1 MSWVRVPAG
10 SYADTVHV
18 GILGPVEAHSPDG
31 KLSVGGPRPRT
42 LLAVLALRVG
52 DIVPLDRLIDELYG
66 AEPPSDAANALQGQV
81 SRLRRALGDA
91 SLIEFHPAG
100 YRLALAP
107 DQVDAH
113 RFASLAAEGQQA
125 LEQGDPQVAESL
137 LAEALQLWRGPALAD
152 VDAPGHATRLEQQR
166 SAATS
171 ALIAA
176 RIRLGKADVQEISS
190 LVQQHP
196 LDERLRGYL
205 MQALNQQ
212 GRQAEALQAFED
224 ARSLLAEELGTDPSP
239 ELRAIHLQILRGQTH
254 RELPAQL
261 TSFVGRQEELR
272 RIASLTARLI
282 TLTGPGGAGKTRLAL
297 QAAGPDAIFVD
308 LAPVKDVPAAALQAL
323 GLKETVLAPEDRLT
337 LALREREALLILDN
351 CEHVIVQAA
360 QLAQHLLSSC
370 PSLRILATS
379 REPLGI
385 TGETLCPVPPLKP
398 EQSVALFT
406 DRARLVNP
414 AFVQDQHTVD
424 ICRELDGLP
433 LAIELAAART
443 RTLTTA
449 DISARLSDRFRL
461 LTKGN
466 RAAAP
471 RHQTLRAVVE
481 WSWDLLDSD
490 ERDLAA
496 SLATF
501 SGGATLEAVEQVCRH
516 DIEVLEALVDKSL
529 VDAADGRYRMLVTIR
544 EFCAEHKRVDAEHA
558 AYFLDLAL
566 RADPELRQRN
576 QVQWFARLT
585 AEHANLMQAVE
596 WATEH
601 DPELALR
608 LVSALSW
615 YWYVKGSRTEVKGVA
630 GKLLARVPEQST
642 EDYVIL
648 LALAAPERMQDA
660 LAGLTGPIR
669 RPFALVA
676 WAMLSGPPDPFAPRT
691 ELQNEVERSDDPW
704 IKGLMG
710 FSKAYLSWAADG
722 DRPAAIENSRSALR
736 QFQDLGERWGSA
748 QVLDVLATLTEDPH
762 EALALTDEALRAVGE
777 LGAKEELAELRGRRA
792 DRLLDIDPDE
802 AERDYLQALEMA
814 TQAGLA
820 ATRALANAGLAKI
833 AQRRGDLARAERL
846 LREAQQ
852 ELGFGW
858 MHNAAKQSVEAAL
871 ADLLTELGRTPG
883 A

>member
-1 MSWVRVPAG
+1 M
-10 SYADTVHV
+10 HV

-31 KLSVGGPRPRT
+31 KVSVGGPRPRT
-42 LLAVLALRVG
+42 LLALLALRVG

-66 AEPPSDAANALQGQV
+66 SEPPSDAANALQGQV

-91 SLIEFHPAG
+91 SLVEFHPAG
-100 YRLALAP
+100 YRLALAAG
-107 DQVDAH
+107 QVDAH
-113 RFASLAAEGQQA
+113 RFAELAAEGQRA
-125 LEQGDPQVAESL
+125 LEHGDPQGAESL
-137 LAEALQLWRGPALAD
+137 LSEALQLWRGPALAD
-152 VDAPGHATRLEQQR
+152 VAAPDHATRLEQQR

-176 RIRLGKADVQEISS
+176 RIRLGKADVQEISD
-190 LVQQHP
+190 LVARHP

-239 ELRAIHLQILRGQTH
+239 ELRAIHLQVLRGQTH

-272 RIASLTARLI
+272 RLASLTSRLV

-297 QAAGPDAIFVD
+297 QSAGPGAIFVD
-308 LAPVKDVPAAALQAL
+308 LAPVKDVPAATLQAL

-337 LALREREALLILDN
+337 LALRERDALLILDN

-360 QLAQHLLSSC
+360 RLAQHLLSTC

-379 REPLGI
+379 REALGI

-398 EQSVALFT
+398 EQSVALFV

-414 AFVQDQHTVD
+414 AFVQDRHTVD

-433 LAIELAAART
+433 LAVELAAART
-443 RTLTTA
+443 RTLTTEEIA
-449 DISARLSDRFRL
+449 ARLGDRFRL

-481 WSWDLLDSD
+481 WSWDLLDAD

-496 SLATF
+496 ALATF
-501 SGGATLEAVEQVCRH
+501 SGGATLEAVEQVCGH
-516 DIEVLEALVDKSL
+516 DLEVLEALVDKSL
-529 VDAADGRYRMLVTIR
+529 VEAVDGRYRMLETIR
-544 EFCAEHKRVDAEHA
+544 EFCSQHKRVDAEHA
-558 AYFLDLAL
+558 AHFLAL
-566 RADPELRQRN
+566 AQRADPELRQRD
-576 QVQWFARLT
+576 QVRWFARLT
-585 AEHANLMQAVE
+585 AEHANFLQALE

-601 DPELALR
+601 DPDLALQ

-615 YWYVKGSRTEVKGVA
+615 YWYVKGSRTEVQGA
-630 GKLLARVPEQST
+630 ARKLLARVPQQST
-642 EDYVIL
+642 EEYAIL
-648 LALAAPERMQDA
+648 LALAAPERVQNV
-660 LAGLTGPIR
+660 LEGLSGPIR
-669 RPFALVA
+669 QPFVLIA
-676 WAMLSGPPDPFAPRT
+676 WAMLSGPPDPDAPRT
-691 ELQNEVERSDDPW
+691 PLQDEVESSQDPW
-704 IKGLMG
+704 IQGLIG
-710 FSKAYLSWAADG
+710 FSNSYTGWAATG
-722 DRPAAIENSRSALR
+722 DRAEAVAQARSALR
-736 QFQDLGERWGSA
+736 QFQDLGERWGAA
-748 QVLDVLATLTEDPH
+748 QVMDVLANLTEDPH

-777 LGAKEELAELRGRRA
+777 LGAEEELAELRGRRA
-792 DRLLDIDPDE
+792 DRLLDLDQDE

-814 TQAGLA
+814 TQAGLS
-820 ATRALANAGLAKI
+820 ATRALAKAGLAKI
-833 AQRRGDLARAERL
+833 AQRRGDPVRAEQL

-858 MHNAAKQSVEAAL
+858 MHNAAKLHVEE
-871 ADLLTELGRTPG
+871 LLSELVRSRE

>member
-1 MSWVRVPAG
+1 
-10 SYADTVHV
+10 VHV

-31 KLSVGGPRPRT
+31 SRIPVGGPRPRT
-42 LLAVLALRVG
+42 LLALLALRVG

-66 AEPPSDAANALQGQV
+66 SAPPSDAANALQGQV

-100 YRLALAP
+100 YRLALAA

-113 RFASLAAEGQQA
+113 RFAALADEGRQA
-125 LEQGDPQVAESL
+125 LEQGDPQAAESL
-137 LAEALQLWRGPALAD
+137 LAEALRLWRGPALAD
-152 VDAPGHATRLEQQR
+152 VDAPDHVTRLEQQR
-166 SAATS
+166 SSATS
-171 ALIAA
+171 FLIAA
-176 RIRLGKADVQEISS
+176 RIRLGKADVREIAD
-190 LVQQHP
+190 LVRQHP

-224 ARSLLAEELGTDPSP
+224 ARTLLAEELGADPSP

-261 TSFVGRQEELR
+261 TSFIGRQEELR
-272 RIASLTARLI
+272 RIASLTSRLI

-297 QAAGPDAIFVD
+297 QSAGPGTIFVD
-308 LAPVKDVPAAALQAL
+308 LAPVRDVAAATLQAL

-337 LALREREALLILDN
+337 LALRERDAVLILDN

-360 QLAQHLLSSC
+360 QLAQHLLSTC

-385 TGETLCPVPPLKP
+385 TGETLCPVPPLRP
-398 EQSVALFT
+398 EQSVALFV

-414 AFVQDQHTVD
+414 AFVRDEHTAE
-424 ICRELDGLP
+424 ICRSLDGLP
-433 LAIELAAART
+433 LAVELAAART
-443 RTLTTA
+443 RTLTTQE
-449 DISARLSDRFRL
+449 IRSRLDDRFRL

-481 WSWDLLDSD
+481 WSWDLLSDD

-496 SLATF
+496 ALATF

-516 DIEVLEALVDKSL
+516 DVEVLEALVDKSL
-529 VDAADGRYRMLVTIR
+529 VDAVDGRYRMLETIR
-544 EFCAEHKRVDAEHA
+544 EFCSQHKRVDAEHA
-558 AYFLDLAL
+558 AYFRALAQ
-566 RADPELRQRN
+566 RADPELRGRD
-576 QVQWFARLT
+576 QVEWFARLT
-585 AEHANLMQAVE
+585 AEHANLLQAVE

-601 DPELALR
+601 DPDLALR
-608 LVSALSW
+608 LVAELSW
-615 YWYVKGSRTEVKGVA
+615 YWYVKGSRTEVQGVTRR
-630 GKLLARVPEQST
+630 LLERIPEEST
-642 EDYVIL
+642 EDYAIL
-648 LALAAPERMQDA
+648 LALAAPERVQN
-660 LAGLTGPIR
+660 LLQGLTGPIR
-669 RPFALVA
+669 QPFVLIA
-676 WAMLSGPPDPFAPRT
+676 WAMLTGPPDPGAPRT
-691 ELQNEVERSDDPW
+691 ELQTEVERSEDPW
-704 IKGLMG
+704 IQGLVG
-710 FSKAYLSWAADG
+710 FSNAYTIWLTTG
-722 DRPAAIENSRSALR
+722 DRALAIEQARKALR

-748 QVLDVLATLTEDPH
+748 QVLDVLANLTEDPR

-777 LGAKEELAELRGRRA
+777 LGAREELAELRGRRA
-792 DRLLDIDPDE
+792 DRLLDLDQDE
-802 AERDYLQALEMA
+802 AERDYHLALEMA
-814 TQAGLA
+814 AQAGLA

-833 AQRRGDLARAERL
+833 AQRRGDLVEADRL
-846 LREAQQ
+846 LREAQR

-858 MHNAAKQSVEAAL
+858 MHKAAKAQVEAAL
-871 ADLLTELGRTPG
+871 TELARTPG

>member
-1 MSWVRVPAG
+1 M
-10 SYADTVHV
+10 HV

-31 KLSVGGPRPRT
+31 KVAVGGPRPRT
-42 LLAVLALRVG
+42 LLALLAVRAG
-52 DIVPLDRLIDELYG
+52 EIVPLDRLIDELYG

-91 SLIEFHPAG
+91 SLIEFQPAG
-100 YRLALAP
+100 YRLTLAP

-113 RFASLAAEGQQA
+113 RFAALAAEGRRA
-125 LEQGDPQVAESL
+125 LEAGDARAAESF

-152 VDAPGHATRLEQQR
+152 VDATDHATRLEQQR

-176 RIRLGKADVQEISS
+176 RIRLGTADVQEISA
-190 LVQQHP
+190 LVRQHP

-205 MQALNQQ
+205 MQALHQQ
-212 GRQAEALQAFED
+212 GRQAEALQAYED
-224 ARSLLAEELGTDPSP
+224 ARSLLAEELGADPSP

-261 TSFVGRQEELR
+261 TSFIGRQDELR

-297 QAAGPDAIFVD
+297 QAAGPGAVFVD
-308 LAPVKDVPAAALQAL
+308 LAPVKDVPTAALQAL

-337 LALREREALLILDN
+337 LALRDRAALLILDN
-351 CEHVIVQAA
+351 CEHVIAEAA
-360 QLAQHLLSSC
+360 RLAQHLLSTC
-370 PSLRILATS
+370 PTLRILATS

-385 TGETLCPVPPLKP
+385 TGETLCPVPPLPP

-414 AFVQDQHTVD
+414 AFVRDRHTD
-424 ICRELDGLP
+424 GICRELDGLP

-443 RTLTTA
+443 RTLTTEEIA
-449 DISARLSDRFRL
+449 SRLGDRFRL

-481 WSWDLLDSD
+481 WSWDLLDAD

-501 SGGATLEAVEQVCRH
+501 SGGATLDAVEQVGRH
-516 DIEVLEALVDKSL
+516 EIEVLEALVDKSL
-529 VDAADGRYRMLVTIR
+529 VEASDGRYRMLETIR
-544 EFCAEHKRVDAEHA
+544 EFCSQHKRVDAEHA
-558 AYFLDLAL
+558 AYFHALAR

-576 QVQWFARLT
+576 QVRWFARLT

-601 DPELALR
+601 DPALALR
-608 LVSALSW
+608 LVADLSW
-615 YWYVKGSRTEVKGVA
+615 YWYVKGSRTEVQGVA
-630 GKLLARVPEQST
+630 RRLLARVPEEST
-642 EDYVIL
+642 EEYAIL
-648 LALAAPERMQDA
+648 LALAAPERVQA
-660 LAGLTGPIR
+660 VLQELNGPIKQ
-669 RPFALVA
+669 PFVLIA
-676 WAMLSGPPDPFAPRT
+676 WAMLAGPPDAGSPRT
-691 ELQNEVERSDDPW
+691 PLQDEVESSEDPW
-704 IKGLMG
+704 IRGLVG
-710 FSKAYLSWAADG
+710 FSNAYTGWVTTG
-722 DRPAAIENSRSALR
+722 DRPAAIEQAREALR

-748 QVLDVLATLTEDPH
+748 QVLDVLANLTEDPH
-762 EALALTDEALRAVGE
+762 EALALTEEALRAVEE
-777 LGAKEELAELRGRRA
+777 LGAQEELAELRGRRA
-792 DRLLDIDPDE
+792 DRLLDLDQDE

-814 TQAGLA
+814 TRAGLA
-820 ATRALANAGLAKI
+820 ATRALAHAGLAKI
-833 AQRRGDLARAERL
+833 AQRRGDPARAEQL
-846 LREAQQ
+846 LVEAQR

-858 MHNAAKQSVEAAL
+858 MHNAAKQQVEAAL
-871 ADLLTELGRTPG
+871 EELTRSRET
-883 A
+883 